1 MGKTS
6 RHDAPRENKK
16 SKKDIQTYLPF
27 SDNFEVNDENE
38 EENEIEYRKEEYKLY
53 INETATILR
62 EKILNYVDKG
72 PYSLCEYLDIDN
84 VENYLSWLLCK
95 N

>member
-27 SDNFEVNDENE
+27 SDNFEINDENE
-38 EENEIEYRKEEYKLY
+38 EENENEYRKEEYKLY

-62 EKILNYVDKG
+62 QKILNYVDKG

>member
-6 RHDAPRENKK
+6 RHDAPRETKK

-27 SDNFEVNDENE
+27 YDNFEIIDENDEE
-38 EENEIEYRKEEYKLY
+38 KENESKKEEYKLY
-53 INETATILR
+53 INETATIIR
-62 EKILNYVDKG
+62 QKILNYVDKG

-84 VENYLSWLLCK
+84 IENYLSWLLSK